1 MSPALFSP
9 LRVGNKVARNRLFV
23 PPMCQYT
30 LENRDGVA
38 NYETAQHYG
47 ALARGGW
54 GAIIVEATA
63 VAPAGRITPWDL
75 GLWNEQ
81 QAQALEPIVA
91 DIKAHGALAGI
102 QLSHA
107 GRKASTYRWNQ
118 GSGTIP
124 ADQGG
129 WQPLAPS
136 ELALADHAR
145 PQALSEPEIEQI
157 IAAFAEA
164 AKVASEIGFDIIQ
177 IHGAHGYLLHEFR
190 SALSN
195 QRSDAWGGSQ
205 NARNRMSEQTVQAV
219 HKALEGTDS
228 VLSLRLSATDWLEGG
243 LELSDTVALVRQLPQ
258 VDWFDISTGGLAP
271 APIPVGPGYQV
282 RFAQAVKS
290 ALAGTAGNGSSGVA
304 SDGAKAANDDA
315 TSGASTA
322 NSAPVVSAV
331 GLITNPASA
340 EQILVTNQADIV
352 EVGRPALANPRLAL
366 AWAKELGTKLDYMP
380 PQYARGF

>member
-124 ADQGG
+124 ANQGG

-205 NARNRMSEQTVQAV
+205 GARNRMSEQTVQAV

-282 RFAQAVKS
+282 RFAQAVKA

>member
-124 ADQGG
+124 ANQGG

-157 IAAFAEA
+157 IAAFAKA

-205 NARNRMSEQTVQAV
+205 GARNRMSEQTVQAV

-282 RFAQAVKS
+282 RFAQAVKA

>member
-81 QAQALEPIVA
+81 QAQALELIVA

-205 NARNRMSEQTVQAV
+205 GARNRMSEQTVQAV

-282 RFAQAVKS
+282 RFAQAVKA

>member
-124 ADQGG
+124 ANQGG

-205 NARNRMSEQTVQAV
+205 GARNRISEQTVQAV

-282 RFAQAVKS
+282 RFAQAVKA

>member
-75 GLWNEQ
+75 GLWNER

-118 GSGTIP
+118 GSSTIP

-136 ELALADHAR
+136 ELALAGHAR
-145 PQALSEPEIEQI
+145 PQALSESEIEQI
-157 IAAFAEA
+157 IAAFAKA

-205 NARNRMSEQTVQAV
+205 GARNRMSEQTVQAV

-243 LELSDTVALVRQLPQ
+243 LELSDTVALTRQLPQ
-258 VDWFDISTGGLAP
+258 VDWFDISSGGLAP

>member
-157 IAAFAEA
+157 IAAFAKA

-219 HKALEGTDS
+219 HKALEGSDS

-282 RFAQAVKS
+282 RFAQAVKA

>member
-205 NARNRMSEQTVQAV
+205 GARNRMSEQTVQAV

-282 RFAQAVKS
+282 RFAQAVKA

-340 EQILVTNQADIV
+340 EQILVTNQADII

>member
-107 GRKASTYRWNQ
+107 GRKAATYRWNQ

-136 ELALADHAR
+136 ELALADHTR
-145 PQALSEPEIEQI
+145 PQALSESEIEQI
-157 IAAFAEA
+157 IAAFAKA

-205 NARNRMSEQTVQAV
+205 GARNRMSEKTVQAV

-243 LELSDTVALVRQLPQ
+243 LELSDTVALTRQLPQ
-258 VDWFDISTGGLAP
+258 VDWFDISSGGLAT

-290 ALAGTAGNGSSGVA
+290 ALADAAVNSAAGDA
-304 SDGAKAANDDA
+304 SDGGEA
-315 TSGASTA
+315 TSDGTAVSASA
-322 NSAPVVSAV
+322 AGSAPVVSAV

-352 EVGRPALANPRLAL
+352 EVGRPTLANPRLPL
-366 AWAKELGTKLDYMP
+366 SWAKELGVKLDYMP

>member
-282 RFAQAVKS
+282 RFAQAVKA
-290 ALAGTAGNGSSGVA
+290 ALAGTAGNGSSVVA
-304 SDGAKAANDDA
+304 SDGATNATGAA
-315 TSGASTA
+315 S
-322 NSAPVVSAV
+322 SAQVVSAV

-352 EVGRPALANPRLAL
+352 EVGRPALANPRLPL
-366 AWAKELGTKLDYMP
+366 SWAKELGVKLDYMP

>member
-1 MSPALFSP
+1 MSPALFSS
-9 LRVGNKVARNRLFV
+9 LQVGTKVARNRLFV

-107 GRKASTYRWNQ
+107 GRKAATYRWNQ
-118 GSGTIP
+118 GGGTIP

-136 ELALADHAR
+136 ELALADHTR
-145 PQALSEPEIEQI
+145 PQALSESEIEQI
-157 IAAFAEA
+157 IAAFAKA

-205 NARNRMSEQTVQAV
+205 GARNRMSEKTVQAV

-243 LELSDTVALVRQLPQ
+243 LELSDTVALTRQLPQ
-258 VDWFDISTGGLAP
+258 VDWFDISSGGLAP

-282 RFAQAVKS
+282 GFAQAVKS
-290 ALAGTAGNGSSGVA
+290 ALAGTAVNSVAGDA
-304 SDGAKAANDDA
+304 SDGGEA
-315 TSGASTA
+315 TSDGTAVSASA
-322 NSAPVVSAV
+322 AGSAPVVSAV

-352 EVGRPALANPRLAL
+352 EVGRPALANPRLPL
-366 AWAKELGTKLDYMP
+366 AWAKELGTKVDYMP

>member
-47 ALARGGW
+47 ALARGCW

-205 NARNRMSEQTVQAV
+205 GARNRMSEQTVQAV

-282 RFAQAVKS
+282 RFAQAVKA

-352 EVGRPALANPRLAL
+352 EVGRPALA
-366 AWAKELGTKLDYMP
+366 KELGTKLDYMP

>member
-282 RFAQAVKS
+282 RFAQAVKA

-340 EQILVTNQADIV
+340 EQILVTNQADII

>member
-136 ELALADHAR
+136 ELALAGHAR
-145 PQALSEPEIEQI
+145 PQALSESEIEQI

-205 NARNRMSEQTVQAV
+205 GARNRMSEQTVQAV

-258 VDWFDISTGGLAP
+258 VDWFDISSGGLAP

-282 RFAQAVKS
+282 RFAQAVKA

>member
-75 GLWNEQ
+75 GLWNER

-107 GRKASTYRWNQ
+107 GRKAATYRWNQ

-136 ELALADHAR
+136 ELALADHTR
-145 PQALSEPEIEQI
+145 PQALSESEIEQI
-157 IAAFAEA
+157 IAAFAKA

-195 QRSDAWGGSQ
+195 QRSDAWGGCQ
-205 NARNRMSEQTVQAV
+205 DARNRMSEKTVQAV
-219 HKALEGTDS
+219 HEALAGSDS

-243 LELSDTVALVRQLPQ
+243 LELSDTVALTRQLPQ
-258 VDWFDISTGGLAP
+258 VDWFDISSGGLAP

-282 RFAQAVKS
+282 GFAQAVKS
-290 ALAGTAGNGSSGVA
+290 ALAGTAANGSAGSGSYVSGA
-304 SDGAKAANDDA
+304 DSDGA
-315 TSGASTA
+315 AS
-322 NSAPVVSAV
+322 SAPVVSAV

-352 EVGRPALANPRLAL
+352 EVGRPALANPRLPL
-366 AWAKELGTKLDYMP
+366 SWAKELGVKLDYMP

>member
-75 GLWNEQ
+75 GLWHEQ

-282 RFAQAVKS
+282 RFAQAVKA

>member
-9 LRVGNKVARNRLFV
+9 LQVGTKVARNRLFV

-75 GLWNEQ
+75 GLWNER

-107 GRKASTYRWNQ
+107 GRKAATYRWNQ

-136 ELALADHAR
+136 ELALADHTR
-145 PQALSEPEIEQI
+145 PQALSESEIEQI
-157 IAAFAEA
+157 IAAFAKA

-205 NARNRMSEQTVQAV
+205 NARNRMSEKTVQAV

-243 LELSDTVALVRQLPQ
+243 LELSDTVALTRQLPQ
-258 VDWFDISTGGLAP
+258 VDWFDISSGGLAP

-282 RFAQAVKS
+282 GFAQAVKS
-290 ALAGTAGNGSSGVA
+290 ALAGTAVSGSSGSA
-304 SDGAKAANDDA
+304 NDGAKAANDDA
-315 TSGASTA
+315 TSGASTT

-340 EQILVTNQADIV
+340 EQILVTSQADIV
-352 EVGRPALANPRLAL
+352 EVGRPALANPRLPL
-366 AWAKELGTKLDYMP
+366 AWAKELGTKVDYMP

>member
-1 MSPALFSP
+1 
-9 LRVGNKVARNRLFV
+9 
-23 PPMCQYT
+23 MCQYT

-124 ADQGG
+124 ANQGG

-157 IAAFAEA
+157 IAAFAKA

-205 NARNRMSEQTVQAV
+205 GARNRMSEQTVQAV
-219 HKALEGTDS
+219 HEALAGTDS

-282 RFAQAVKS
+282 RFAQAVKA

>member
-1 MSPALFSP
+1 
-9 LRVGNKVARNRLFV
+9 
-23 PPMCQYT
+23 MCQYT

-75 GLWNEQ
+75 GLWNER

-107 GRKASTYRWNQ
+107 GRKAATYRWNQ

-136 ELALADHAR
+136 ELALADHTR
-145 PQALSEPEIEQI
+145 PQALSESEIEQI
-157 IAAFAEA
+157 IAAFAKA

-205 NARNRMSEQTVQAV
+205 GARNRMSEKTVQAV
-219 HKALEGTDS
+219 HGALEGTDS

-243 LELSDTVALVRQLPQ
+243 LKLSDTVALTRQLPQ
-258 VDWFDISTGGLAP
+258 VDWFDISSGGLAP

-282 RFAQAVKS
+282 GFAQAVKS
-290 ALAGTAGNGSSGVA
+290 ALAGTAGSGSSGSA
-304 SDGAKAANDDA
+304 NDGAKAANDDA
-315 TSGASTA
+315 TSGASTT

-352 EVGRPALANPRLAL
+352 EVGRPALANPRLPL
-366 AWAKELGTKLDYMP
+366 SWAKELGVKLDYMP

>member
-177 IHGAHGYLLHEFR
+177 IHSAHGYLLHEFR

-205 NARNRMSEQTVQAV
+205 GARNRMSEQTVQAV

-282 RFAQAVKS
+282 RFAQAVKA

-340 EQILVTNQADIV
+340 EQILVTNQADII

>member
-9 LRVGNKVARNRLFV
+9 LQVGTKVARNRLFV

-75 GLWNEQ
+75 GLWNER

-107 GRKASTYRWNQ
+107 GRKAATYRWNQ

-136 ELALADHAR
+136 ELALADHTR
-145 PQALSEPEIEQI
+145 PQALSESEIEQI
-157 IAAFAEA
+157 IAAFAKA

-205 NARNRMSEQTVQAV
+205 GARNRMSEKTVQAV
-219 HKALEGTDS
+219 HKALESTDS

-243 LELSDTVALVRQLPQ
+243 LELSDTVALTRQLPQ
-258 VDWFDISTGGLAP
+258 VDWFDISSGGLAP

-282 RFAQAVKS
+282 GFAQAVKS
-290 ALAGTAGNGSSGVA
+290 ALAGTAGSGSSGSA
-304 SDGAKAANDDA
+304 NDGAKAANDDA
-315 TSGASTA
+315 TSGASTT

-352 EVGRPALANPRLAL
+352 EVGRPALANPRLPL
-366 AWAKELGTKLDYMP
+366 AWAKELGTKVDYMP

>member
-145 PQALSEPEIEQI
+145 PQALSESEIEQI
-157 IAAFAEA
+157 IAAFAKA

-282 RFAQAVKS
+282 RFAQAVKA
-290 ALAGTAGNGSSGVA
+290 ALAGTAGNGSSVVA

>member
-205 NARNRMSEQTVQAV
+205 GARNRMSEQTVQAV

-243 LELSDTVALVRQLPQ
+243 LELSDTVALTRQLPQ

-282 RFAQAVKS
+282 RFAQAVKA

-340 EQILVTNQADIV
+340 EQILVTNQADII

>member
-9 LRVGNKVARNRLFV
+9 LQVGTKVARNRLFV

-75 GLWNEQ
+75 GLWNER

-107 GRKASTYRWNQ
+107 GRKAATYRWNQ

-136 ELALADHAR
+136 ELALADHTR
-145 PQALSEPEIEQI
+145 PQALSESEIEQI
-157 IAAFAEA
+157 IAAFAKA

-205 NARNRMSEQTVQAV
+205 GARNRMSEKTVQAV

-243 LELSDTVALVRQLPQ
+243 LKLSDTVALTRQLPQ
-258 VDWFDISTGGLAP
+258 VDWFDISSGGLAP

-282 RFAQAVKS
+282 GFAQAVKS
-290 ALAGTAGNGSSGVA
+290 ALAGTAGSGSSGSA
-304 SDGAKAANDDA
+304 NDGAKAANDDA
-315 TSGASTA
+315 TSGASTT

-352 EVGRPALANPRLAL
+352 EVGRPALANPRLPL
-366 AWAKELGTKLDYMP
+366 SWAKELGVKLDYMP

>member
-1 MSPALFSP
+1 M
-9 LRVGNKVARNRLFV
+9 
-23 PPMCQYT
+23 
-30 LENRDGVA
+30 
-38 NYETAQHYG
+38 
-47 ALARGGW
+47 
-54 GAIIVEATA
+54 EATA

-75 GLWNEQ
+75 GLWNEH

-107 GRKASTYRWNQ
+107 GRKAATYRWNQ

-136 ELALADHAR
+136 ELALADHTR
-145 PQALSEPEIEQI
+145 PQALSESEIEQI
-157 IAAFAEA
+157 IAAFAKA

-205 NARNRMSEQTVQAV
+205 GARNRMSEKTVQAV

-243 LELSDTVALVRQLPQ
+243 LELSDTVALTRQLPQ
-258 VDWFDISTGGLAP
+258 VDWFDISSGGLAP

-282 RFAQAVKS
+282 GFAQAVKY
-290 ALAGTAGNGSSGVA
+290 ALAGTAGSGSSGSA
-304 SDGAKAANDDA
+304 SDGATNATGAA
-315 TSGASTA
+315 S
-322 NSAPVVSAV
+322 SAQVVSAV

-352 EVGRPALANPRLAL
+352 EVGRPALANPRLPL
-366 AWAKELGTKLDYMP
+366 SWAKELGVKLDYMP

>member
-9 LRVGNKVARNRLFV
+9 LQVGTKVARNRLFV

-75 GLWNEQ
+75 GLWNER

-107 GRKASTYRWNQ
+107 GRKAATYRWNQ

-136 ELALADHAR
+136 ELALADHTR
-145 PQALSEPEIEQI
+145 PQALSESEIEQI
-157 IAAFAEA
+157 IAAFAKA

-205 NARNRMSEQTVQAV
+205 GARNRMSEKTVQAV
-219 HKALEGTDS
+219 HGALEGTDS

-243 LELSDTVALVRQLPQ
+243 LKLSDTVALTRQLPQ
-258 VDWFDISTGGLAP
+258 VDWFDISSGGLAP

-282 RFAQAVKS
+282 GFAQAVKS
-290 ALAGTAGNGSSGVA
+290 ALAGTAGSGSSGSA
-304 SDGAKAANDDA
+304 NDGAKAANDDA
-315 TSGASTA
+315 TSGASTT

-352 EVGRPALANPRLAL
+352 EVGRPALANPRLPL
-366 AWAKELGTKLDYMP
+366 AWAKELGTKVDYMP

>member
-91 DIKAHGALAGI
+91 DIKA
-102 QLSHA
+102 
-107 GRKASTYRWNQ
+107 STYRWNQ

-145 PQALSEPEIEQI
+145 PQALSESEIEQI
-157 IAAFAEA
+157 IAAFAKA

-205 NARNRMSEQTVQAV
+205 GARNRMSEQTVQAV

-258 VDWFDISTGGLAP
+258 VDWFDISTGGLAT

-282 RFAQAVKS
+282 RFAQAVKA

-304 SDGAKAANDDA
+304 SDGGETTNDGAAV
-315 TSGASTA
+315 SASA
-322 NSAPVVSAV
+322 AGSAPVVSAV

-366 AWAKELGTKLDYMP
+366 AWAKELGTKVDYMP

>member
-136 ELALADHAR
+136 ELALAGHAR
-145 PQALSEPEIEQI
+145 PQALSESEIEQI
-157 IAAFAEA
+157 IAAFAKA

-205 NARNRMSEQTVQAV
+205 GARNRMSEQTVQAV

-282 RFAQAVKS
+282 RFAQAVKA

>member
-124 ADQGG
+124 ANQGG

-157 IAAFAEA
+157 IAAFAKA

-282 RFAQAVKS
+282 RFAQAVKA

>member
-124 ADQGG
+124 ANQGG

-157 IAAFAEA
+157 IAAFAKA

-219 HKALEGTDS
+219 HKALEGSDS

-258 VDWFDISTGGLAP
+258 VDWFDISTGGLAT

-282 RFAQAVKS
+282 RFAQAVKA

>member
-145 PQALSEPEIEQI
+145 PQALSESEIEQI
-157 IAAFAEA
+157 IAAFAKA

-282 RFAQAVKS
+282 RFAQAVKA

>member
-9 LRVGNKVARNRLFV
+9 LQVGTKVARNRLFV

-75 GLWNEQ
+75 GLWNER

-107 GRKASTYRWNQ
+107 GRKAATYRWNQ

-136 ELALADHAR
+136 ELALADHTR
-145 PQALSEPEIEQI
+145 PQALSESEIEQI
-157 IAAFAEA
+157 IAAFAKA

-205 NARNRMSEQTVQAV
+205 GARNRMSEKTVQAV

-243 LELSDTVALVRQLPQ
+243 LKLSDTVALTRQLPQ
-258 VDWFDISTGGLAP
+258 VDWFDISSGGLAP

-282 RFAQAVKS
+282 GFAQAVKS
-290 ALAGTAGNGSSGVA
+290 ALAGTAGSDSSGSA
-304 SDGAKAANDDA
+304 NDGAKAANDDA
-315 TSGASTA
+315 TSGASTT

-352 EVGRPALANPRLAL
+352 EVGRPALANPRLPL
-366 AWAKELGTKLDYMP
+366 AWAKELGTKVDYMP

>member
-282 RFAQAVKS
+282 RFAQAVKA
-290 ALAGTAGNGSSGVA
+290 ALAGTAGNGSSVVA

>member
-157 IAAFAEA
+157 IAAFAKA

-258 VDWFDISTGGLAP
+258 VDWFDISTGGLAT

-282 RFAQAVKS
+282 RFAQAVKA

-366 AWAKELGTKLDYMP
+366 AWAKELGTKVDYMP

>member
-124 ADQGG
+124 ANQGG

-157 IAAFAEA
+157 IAAFAKA

-258 VDWFDISTGGLAP
+258 VDWFDISTGGLAT

-282 RFAQAVKS
+282 RFAQAVKA

>member
-205 NARNRMSEQTVQAV
+205 GARNRMSEQTVQAV

-282 RFAQAVKS
+282 RFAQAVKA